1 MAVGAYGARGGHA
14 HRRHVSSRK
23 CARRGPSAKASRPSG
38 RRGRGGLHA
47 ERWTRDASQPGG
59 RPTGWVSG
67 DGYPIWHVASPSRPP
82 QIVSYRSTA
91 CSKFP
96 HTNIYKVRSA
106 ARENTC
112 INNGNFESLTPRSL
126 IESPHRHVDPSGYS
140 SAQCGPRA
148 SDTHTTKVPGRPPL
162 ALGSRRVLPHGHTS
176 RTYAYSTC
184 TPCRVSTY
192 TGSPASSHMRAEL
205 HFPSV
210 PFLH

>member
-1 MAVGAYGARGGHA
+1 VRDGVRAPKHPVPAAAGAGAGCMPSGGRA
-14 HRRHVSSRK
+14 TPS
-23 CARRGPSAKASRPSG
+23 RGPASR
-38 RRGRGGLHA
+38 
-47 ERWTRDASQPGG
+47 GG

-148 SDTHTTKVPGRPPL
+148 SDTHKTQVPGRRPL

-192 TGSPASSHMRAEL
+192 TGTPATCEL
-205 HFPSV
+205 SCTSL
-210 PFLH
+210 PFRSYTSYH